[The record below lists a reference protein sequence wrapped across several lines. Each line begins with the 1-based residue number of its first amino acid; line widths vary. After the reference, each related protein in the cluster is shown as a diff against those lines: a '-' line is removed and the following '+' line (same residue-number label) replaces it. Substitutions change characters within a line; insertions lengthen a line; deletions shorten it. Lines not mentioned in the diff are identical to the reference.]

1 MAKQMLKALLLGLI
15 VILAVGCGKNGEAH
29 DDSEAKSK
37 GNIIFHFAE
46 EHTDTVPVGT
56 EHLQFQLYDGPGG
69 SGNLVET
76 VERRFSP
83 MVTLE
88 GISGDVQS
96 AVITTLGEDDSPTGK
111 VTDEVTVVP
120 REGPKKDTG
129 LAASII
135 GFLSLTALCAGLGM
149 DNGLLVEL
157 SIRGLKLDEKKH
169 MFWRSVALFCA
180 AGLRIIMLMFLNS
193 LLFLHQPLPDSWY
206 KPIHALNP
214 HGEQL
219 TWMNIMFLGGG
230 LIIVAMA
237 FWEMYHKYRALRYA
251 EVHNEEHEPG
261 EGTVDKGAVIKV
273 FFYLLVMNIIFSL
286 DSVFT
291 AVAMMDLETQF
302 YWMCAA
308 VLTACV
314 IMIVGMVP
322 LSKLI
327 MKSRHFSVT
336 MLVVL
341 VLIAAK
347 LIVDGVGGHFP
358 NSVLILLL
366 VAIFGNDAAQS
377 FFDRAAEMGEL
388 ELKAG
393 TEGSDNVEIVEG
405 KG

>member
-1 MAKQMLKALLLGLI
+1 
-15 VILAVGCGKNGEAH
+15 
-29 DDSEAKSK
+29 
-37 GNIIFHFAE
+37 
-46 EHTDTVPVGT
+46 
-56 EHLQFQLYDGPGG
+56 
-69 SGNLVET
+69 
-76 VERRFSP
+76 
-83 MVTLE
+83 
-88 GISGDVQS
+88 
-96 AVITTLGEDDSPTGK
+96 
-111 VTDEVTVVP
+111 
-120 REGPKKDTG
+120 
-129 LAASII
+129 
-135 GFLSLTALCAGLGM
+135 M

-157 SIRGLKLDEKKH
+157 SIRGLKLEEKQH
-169 MFWRSVALFCA
+169 MFWRSVALFLA
-180 AGLRIIMLMFLNS
+180 AGLRIVMLMFLNS
-193 LLFLHQPLPDSWY
+193 LLFLRKPLPDSWY

-214 HGEQL
+214 HGEEL
-219 TWMNIMFLGGG
+219 TWMNIMFLVGG

-237 FWEMYHKYRALRYA
+237 FWEMYHKYRQLRYA
-251 EVHNEEHEPG
+251 EVHKEDDGSEKGGPI
-261 EGTVDKGAVIKV
+261 DKGAVVKV
-273 FFYLLVMNIIFSL
+273 VLYLLVMNIIFSL

-308 VLTACV
+308 ILTACV

-377 FFDRAAEMGEL
+377 FFDNAAKMGEL
-388 ELKAG
+388 EFAQSQAQQA
-393 TEGSDNVEIVEG
+393 ES
-405 KG
+405 